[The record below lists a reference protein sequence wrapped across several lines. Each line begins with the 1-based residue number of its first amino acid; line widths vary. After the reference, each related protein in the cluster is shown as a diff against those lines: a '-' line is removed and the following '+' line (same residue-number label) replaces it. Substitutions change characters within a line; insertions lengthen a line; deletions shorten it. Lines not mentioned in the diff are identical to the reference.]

1 MPHRMHPETLA
12 DICVHGVVQGQKA
25 DGDNRGDGHG
35 CYQELFR
42 LFLTDVEVVR
52 ATKLEELY

>member
-1 MPHRMHPETLA
+1 MHPETLA